1 MRWWLVV
8 GLFLLILPVVV
19 ADKIDIALYQDHF
32 SPSATVQ
39 VLVTVN
45 EPPVY
50 APDVNMLHLLDA
62 SGSQVRIAPLV
73 RRIRDNLFL
82 YIFDVPQVPDSRYTL
97 ELAPLKYVVD
107 AVLKEFRFSKE
118 LVVADDGFSL
128 HLQPPFFV
136 QAYNNELKVS
146 SIKGDFSFVVEA
158 PPEIKHV
165 YSSPQK
171 VADGDVHY
179 FVFSMSS
186 FVPADLMINLSWSGG
201 KVFIP
206 VFSSANIQDKA
217 VVKNDTV
224 PRFEL
229 SQLSF
234 TKELSST
241 GSSADAWL
249 LKNLGAKPL
258 RVNFFVP
265 DSLMGIVRVNE
276 SSVLIAP
283 GASYQ
288 QFVWFNQ
295 EGVSRFG
302 VFSGDMVLTSDYQNA
317 TVPVRVVFP
326 EGSKPVVPPQP
337 FVDSETNTVQPA
349 RNDSGFVDLEIFG
362 NQTYT
367 DVREKSSKTPL
378 IFVLLLVVVAIII
391 YVLSRKKK
399 TEQTFDQYLEEMRK
413 RRP

>member
-171 VADGDVHY
+171 V
-179 FVFSMSS
+179 
-186 FVPADLMINLSWSGG
+186 
-201 KVFIP
+201 
-206 VFSSANIQDKA
+206 
-217 VVKNDTV
+217 
-224 PRFEL
+224 
-229 SQLSF
+229 
-234 TKELSST
+234 
-241 GSSADAWL
+241 
-249 LKNLGAKPL
+249 
-258 RVNFFVP
+258 
-265 DSLMGIVRVNE
+265 
-276 SSVLIAP
+276 
-283 GASYQ
+283 
-288 QFVWFNQ
+288 
-295 EGVSRFG
+295 
-302 VFSGDMVLTSDYQNA
+302 
-317 TVPVRVVFP
+317 
-326 EGSKPVVPPQP
+326 
-337 FVDSETNTVQPA
+337 
-349 RNDSGFVDLEIFG
+349 
-362 NQTYT
+362 
-367 DVREKSSKTPL
+367 
-378 IFVLLLVVVAIII
+378 
-391 YVLSRKKK
+391 
-399 TEQTFDQYLEEMRK
+399 
-413 RRP
+413 